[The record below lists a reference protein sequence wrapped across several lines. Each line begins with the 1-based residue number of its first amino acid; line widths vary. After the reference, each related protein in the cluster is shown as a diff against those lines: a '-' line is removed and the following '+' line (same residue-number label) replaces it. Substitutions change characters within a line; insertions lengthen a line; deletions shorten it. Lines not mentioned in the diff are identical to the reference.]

1 MTTQI
6 TPEAIEAL
14 ATAIDEESTLRLDA
28 LNAIADEAA
37 RLWFAQTAY
46 ELSLEDPEAV
56 SFSLLD
62 WEDEVDEGD
71 PFDVAAHEAY
81 HADDDREPV
90 SDMDRG
96 AISVRHH
103 WVLDELRVDP
113 DEEDKHAPG
122 NRISVA
128 KSLAWLADK
137 IEEHS

>member
-1 MTTQI
+1 MTAQI

-14 ATAIDEESTLRLDA
+14 ATSIDEESTLRLDA

-56 SFSLLD
+56 SFSLVD
-62 WEDEVDEGD
+62 WEDEVDEGE

-81 HADDDREPV
+81 HADDDDPA
-90 SDMDRG
+90 SDMDTG

-113 DEEDKHAPG
+113 DEEDKYAPG
-122 NRISVA
+122 HRISVA
-128 KSLAWLADK
+128 KALAWLAGK
-137 IEEHS
+137 IDERS